1 MDVWPWG
8 DRSAGCLDNSL
19 PVISLTDWRSGSE
32 KAAVAPE
39 TARFVPA
46 EWCKIERQTSK
57 RLIMANDC
65 LKHSGG
71 GSTVWCLCG
80 GRQGTVRLPVS
91 GFGSRTER
99 KVFDSVRLLS
109 GNWWWGCQWASA
121 KSWIFLTKSRSLLWH
136 LETKLYYLS
145 RPCWSSVPWCFCLLS
160 GNSSWLVKPT
170 PNISNQHKDCR

>member
-1 MDVWPWG
+1 MALRRQICWLSWQLITCNFTDGLVEWLREG
-8 DRSAGCLDNSL
+8 SRGTRDRTVC
-19 PVISLTDWRSGSE
+19 
-32 KAAVAPE
+32 
-39 TARFVPA
+39 A